1 MKKIDL
7 KKVLAFIIVPLIL
20 TYFALDYLD
29 YNAKTNSL
37 IFFDALYNVNV
48 IFVLFGALYIL
59 CGVWSL
65 FTRSVKAGVFDFIEA
80 GLLFLLH
87 I

>member
-1 MKKIDL
+1 MKKIDF

-37 IFFDALYNVNV
+37 IFFDALY
-48 IFVLFGALYIL
+48 IYFMW
-59 CGVWSL
+59 CME
-65 FTRSVKAGVFDFIEA
+65 FIYKKC
-80 GLLFLLH
+80 
-87 I
+87 